1 MKLMEYLLELES
13 LQDIHPLL
21 LEMENYGKKLQ
32 FPILNRLSARLLS
45 LISISNKAKH
55 VFEIGSGFGYS
66 AMWIAIYNNYLE
78 KIHLTDFK
86 IQNLEMAREFFRIAG
101 FENKIEVH
109 IGDGLKILEEFD
121 GQFDLI
127 FNDANKIHYPKI
139 LEIAKK
145 KLKVGG
151 ILISDN
157 TLWHEKVLSE
167 EIDEETLAIKEFNKR
182 AFSDK
187 DFISS
192 FIPIGDGL
200 IISVKVL

>member
-1 MKLMEYLLELES
+1 MKLVKYLLELENLQS
-13 LQDIHPLL
+13 LHPII
-21 LEMENYGKKLQ
+21 LEMENYSKKLQ

-45 LISISNKAKH
+45 LISISSKAKH

-86 IQNLEMAREFFRIAG
+86 SQNLEMAREFFRIAG
-101 FENKIEVH
+101 FENKIETH
-109 IGDGLKILEEFD
+109 LGDGLKILEEFD
-121 GQFDLI
+121 IQFDLV
-127 FNDANKIHYPKI
+127 FNDAQKVQYPRV
-139 LEIAKK
+139 LEIAKS
-145 KLKVGG
+145 KLKIGG

-167 EIDEETLAIKEFNKR
+167 DSDEETLAIKEFNR
-182 AFSDK
+182 RTFSDR

-200 IISVKVL
+200 IISVRVL